1 MDLGGL
7 RSMVGGRWSASRMA
21 RSDDMSDLEKIDELV
36 RAIRASTKYGSI
48 SEDLVRAIGRRE
60 LAARRGLKD
69 AVKATKNKLHQ
80 VAGAYLDTRPRYDA
94 WAAELADAAQA
105 DRRPPLRHGSGQA
118 TTDHRQ
124 PTTGDSSQT
133 TDHGLRTTDYGL
145 RTTDFRQTCLRIMRH
160 HASTDERIPI
170 LDTFYAATLARVG
183 PVRSVL
189 DVACGIN
196 PLAMPWMPL
205 ADNAEYYACDLY
217 ADMVAF
223 LNRFFEI
230 AGVRGQA
237 QVCDLISAPPRRPV
251 HVALVLKALPPL
263 EQVDKNAGINLLRAL
278 DAEYL
283 LVSFPAHSLGGRARG
298 MVENYEQH
306 FRALIQAEGWSVER
320 FVFPSE
326 LAFLVTK

>member
-1 MDLGGL
+1 
-7 RSMVGGRWSASRMA
+7 
-21 RSDDMSDLEKIDELV
+21 MSDLEKIDELV
-36 RAIRASTKYGSI
+36 RAVRESAKYGAI

-94 WAAELADAAQA
+94 WAAELAEHLEPRTKNQEPRTDDQ
-105 DRRPPLRHGSGQA
+105 DGTQHA
-118 TTDHRQ
+118 TRNTQHATR
-124 PTTGDSSQT
+124 SVA
-133 TDHGLRTTDYGL
+133 
-145 RTTDFRQTCLRIMRH
+145 FRQACLRIMRH

-170 LDTFYAATLARVG
+170 LDTFYAVTLARVG

-196 PLAMPWMPL
+196 PLAIPWMPL
-205 ADNAEYYACDLY
+205 ADDAEYYACDIY

-223 LNRFFEI
+223 LNRFFVI
-230 AGVRGQA
+230 AGVHGQA
-237 QVCDLISAPPRRPV
+237 QVCDLISAPPRRSV

-278 DAEYL
+278 DAEHL
-283 LVSFPAHSLGGRARG
+283 LVSFPARSLGGRARG